1 MKRNNFQKHDGGEQP
16 KRSNLLGDQSPNF
29 DVNSKGKI
37 LMPTN
42 VTFRITPRAI
52 AAACALAVSAAVMS
66 ADHAES
72 PGADAD
78 PAADLADVFIFPS
91 PENLNRTVAAITFGG
106 RAAPRS
112 RIDGSFYCDPKV
124 LYTMH
129 IDRADSAGNFDNVP
143 DVEVLARFGKDLDGN
158 CGLQLENVPGAGG
171 TFFGKAEGVFT
182 SSGGTKAFAG
192 LRNDPF
198 FFDAEGYA
206 ALIASFSGAGQSG
219 DVVGAFRLSGGQPR
233 RDSFAFRNVSAI
245 VFEMS
250 NDALAPAVN
259 GARPKLRA
267 WATTGRLAG

>member
-1 MKRNNFQKHDGGEQP
+1 MVFKFQSRGT
-16 KRSNLLGDQSPNF
+16 R
-29 DVNSKGKI
+29 
-37 LMPTN
+37 
-42 VTFRITPRAI
+42 RAL

-72 PGADAD
+72 PGTDAD

-91 PENLNRTVAAITFGG
+91 PESSSKTVAAITFGG

-124 LYTMH
+124 LYTLH
-129 IDRADSAGNFDNVP
+129 IDRADAAGNFDNVP
-143 DVEVLARFGKDLDGN
+143 DVEVLARFGKDQDGN
-158 CGLQLENVPGAGG
+158 CALQLENVPGAGG
-171 TFFGKAEGVFT
+171 TYSGKIEGVFT
-182 SSGGTKAFAG
+182 SSGGMKGFAG

-206 ALIASFSGAGQSG
+206 ALVASFAGPGQSG
-219 DVVGAFRLSGGQPR
+219 DVVGAFRLGGGAAR

-259 GARPKLRA
+259 GVRPKVRV
-267 WATTGRLAG
+267 WSTTGRLAG